1 MNCRNESVCPLSGDP
16 AETDGQPSDDCPDG
30 GSSGGIYPFSL
41 VMCLRV
47 LQLVCGGM
55 AMVTGSAGLI
65 EKQDALYLAV
75 SVTAGFATVL
85 AVGV

>member
-1 MNCRNESVCPLSGDP
+1 
-16 AETDGQPSDDCPDG
+16 
-30 GSSGGIYPFSL
+30 
-41 VMCLRV
+41 MCLRV